1 MKAKDF
7 YKISLDFIS
16 KIRNKYKRVRILR
29 FEKAP
34 EQGYVEKYR
43 VLKNGAISINYG
55 SQQEAEIFNTQGGN
69 FKFIIDYYE
78 RNNLEYQLEEV

>member
-34 EQGYVEKYR
+34 E
-43 VLKNGAISINYG
+43 
-55 SQQEAEIFNTQGGN
+55 
-69 FKFIIDYYE
+69 
-78 RNNLEYQLEEV
+78 